1 MKKAVIVILLLALAG
16 GGYYAYTR
24 FLKPAEVANP
34 LTQLETAKLEE
45 GELITS
51 VSAIG
56 KVRTR
61 QSATVTWQT
70 SGSVEE
76 VLAQEGEQV
85 KAGDVLARLTQD
97 SLPQSVI
104 NAQADLYN
112 AQQALENLDTEA
124 ETAKVNAMQNIVK
137 YEQAVRDAQYQLDNF
152 TIPANLA
159 DMDAVEAV
167 DVTKKRLDEAR
178 AAFEPYKFRASS
190 DATRENLLE
199 DLNQAQSDYNTAV
212 RRLQYEYDLEV
223 AQANL
228 SKARQ
233 DYEKWKDGPEPGGV
247 EAAKARITAAEI
259 TLKSAWVD
267 APISG
272 TITEAKPL
280 VGDQVSANTMAF
292 RIDDLSRL
300 FVDVQISEID
310 INEIKVGQ
318 QVSMTMDAIRGKTYN
333 GKVSKIALIGSESSS
348 LVNYTVTVELS
359 DPDDQVRPGMTA
371 EVEIIVE
378 TNKTTLLI
386 PNQAIQIKDGKQVVY
401 ILKPG
406 EGMSPVEI
414 TTGASS
420 DTYTELATGELKP
433 GDMIVLNPP
442 DENAQ
447 DDVPGGMFMMGGG
460 RPRNQDDG
468 PPGDE
473 VEARP

>member
-1 MKKAVIVILLLALAG
+1 MKKVVIVILLLALAG
-16 GGYYAYTR
+16 GGYYAYTQ
-24 FLKPAEVANP
+24 FLQPKQSANP
-34 LTQLETAKLEE
+34 LAQLETAQLEE

-61 QSATVTWQT
+61 QSATVSWQT
-70 SGSVEE
+70 SGSVGE
-76 VLAQEGEQV
+76 VLAEVGEQV

-104 NAQADLYN
+104 NAQADLYS

-124 ETAKVNAMQNIVK
+124 ETAWVNAMQNIVK

-152 TIPANLA
+152 TIPANQA

-167 DVTKKRLDEAR
+167 DATKKQLDEAR

-190 DATRENLLE
+190 DAVRERLLE

-212 RRLQYEYDLEV
+212 RRLQYEYDLQV

-233 DYEKWKDGPEPGGV
+233 DYEKWKDGPEAGEV

-267 APISG
+267 APIGG

-280 VGDQVSANTMAF
+280 VGDQVSPSTVAF
-292 RIDDLSRL
+292 RIDDLSQL

-310 INEIKVGQ
+310 INQIKVGQ
-318 QVSMTMDAIRGKTYN
+318 QVTMTMDAIRGKKYN
-333 GKVSKIALIGSESSS
+333 GNVSKIALIGSESSS
-348 LVNYTVTVELS
+348 LVNYTVTVELA

-378 TNKTTLLI
+378 RNQTTLLI
-386 PNQAIQIKDGKQVVY
+386 PNQAIQVKDGKQIVY

-406 EGMSPVEI
+406 EGMAPVEI

-420 DTYTELATGELKP
+420 DTFTELASGELKP

-447 DDVPGGMFMMGGG
+447 EQGPGGMFMMGGG
-460 RPRNQDDG
+460 RPRDADDG
-468 PPGDE
+468 PSGDE